1 MGPLSSDKQRPPP
14 WVRWGALVMAALA
27 ALSLGVAVFLAWQAL
42 HGASEVMARGEANTI
57 VSKLQNDFSR
67 SGDLSRPALQRALDR
82 YGDKGLRYVAI
93 SWGSES
99 TSSGE
104 ARIPRGTD
112 RPGDFTMRAGR
123 VRLVDWVAPK
133 DETAPMR
140 TSGGFDEELGADGPP
155 PVPPLLVVELETPVS
170 KDLRSDM
177 RRMILVSACAV
188 VGLLAFAVAWL
199 RGARRVEQ
207 IEARAEHERR
217 LVALGEMSSVI
228 AHELRNPLTAL
239 KGHAQ
244 LLAESLESSPP
255 DYRKAERV
263 VHEAERIELLTA
275 SLLEFVR
282 EGPLEWASIT
292 SQDLVDQVLEGVKDK
307 ERVEVQ
313 LSSAPPTLRLDRERA
328 ARAIRN
334 IVENALTLAPADPV
348 ELSVSAGAR
357 DTIIEVRDR
366 GPGLPP
372 EGDRIFDP
380 FVTTRTKGTGLGLAI
395 ARRTVEQH
403 GGTLTA
409 QTRPTGGALFRLTL
423 PNAS

>member
-1 MGPLSSDKQRPPP
+1 MGPTSSDKHRRPP

-27 ALSLGVAVFLAWQAL
+27 ALSLGVAVFFAWQAL

-57 VSKLQNDFSR
+57 VSKLQSDFSR
-67 SGDLSRPALQRALDR
+67 SGDLSQPAMERALDR

-93 SWGSES
+93 VWGSES
-99 TSSGE
+99 VSSGE
-104 ARIPRGTD
+104 ARIESRSE

-133 DETAPMR
+133 DEGAEMR
-140 TSGGFDEELGADGPP
+140 TSGGFDEVLHAEAPP
-155 PVPPLLVVELETPVS
+155 PVPPVLVVELETPVS

-177 RRMILVSACAV
+177 RHMILVSTCAV

-207 IEARAEHERR
+207 IEARAEHQRR

-244 LLAESLESSPP
+244 LLAESLESSPAEH
-255 DYRKAERV
+255 RNAERV

-282 EGPLEWASIT
+282 EGPLEWGSIT
-292 SQDLVDQVLEGVKDK
+292 SRDLVDQVLDGVKDK
-307 ERVEVQ
+307 ERVDVQ
-313 LSSAPPTLRLDRERA
+313 LACAPQTLRLDRDRA

-334 IVENALTLAPADPV
+334 LVENALTLAPTQPV
-348 ELSVSAGAR
+348 ELSIAGGSGS
-357 DTIIEVRDR
+357 TIIEVRDR

-372 EGDRIFDP
+372 EGDRIFEP

-395 ARRTVEQH
+395 ARRTIEQH

-409 QTRPTGGALFRLTL
+409 QTRPTGGALFRMTL
-423 PNAS
+423 PNVA